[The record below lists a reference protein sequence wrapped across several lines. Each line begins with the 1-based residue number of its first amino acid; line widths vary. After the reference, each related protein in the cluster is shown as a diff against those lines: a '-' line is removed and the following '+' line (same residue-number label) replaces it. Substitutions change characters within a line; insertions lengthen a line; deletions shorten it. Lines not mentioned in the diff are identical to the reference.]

1 MYIRVLIILI
11 LFVPF
16 CQSYGQMEIKEHY
29 VLVGARIEVSNITD
43 KIDVLGD
50 SWLKG
55 KYKVVQNVYGN
66 YSKDTIEFLA
76 SFHCGANLFLKS
88 EHVLMFL
95 IKNNNGTFLQKYQY
109 FDVYRTVDGRWAS
122 PASPGKFKN
131 DDTVHTKPYPIA
143 FMDSIWYD
151 TRQTDRGCMRKVV
164 YAEPYFKV
172 EGYKAFALMGAYVDD
187 LFLMKR
193 ELLNRA
199 F

>member
-1 MYIRVLIILI
+1 
-11 LFVPF
+11 
-16 CQSYGQMEIKEHY
+16 METEEHY
-29 VLVGARIEVSNITD
+29 VIVGERIEVSDFDD
-43 KIDVLGD
+43 KEDVSGD

-66 YSKDTIEFLA
+66 YRKDTIEFYA
-76 SFHCGANLFLKS
+76 SFHCGAGLFLKP
-88 EHVLMFL
+88 EHVLVFL
-95 IKNNNGTFLQKYQY
+95 IKNKNGTFLQKYQY

-143 FMDSIWYD
+143 FLDSIWYD
-151 TRQTDRGCMRKVV
+151 TRQTDRGCLRKVT
-164 YAEPYFKV
+164 YAAPYFKV

-187 LFLMKR
+187 LFLMKK
-193 ELLNRA
+193 ELLHRT